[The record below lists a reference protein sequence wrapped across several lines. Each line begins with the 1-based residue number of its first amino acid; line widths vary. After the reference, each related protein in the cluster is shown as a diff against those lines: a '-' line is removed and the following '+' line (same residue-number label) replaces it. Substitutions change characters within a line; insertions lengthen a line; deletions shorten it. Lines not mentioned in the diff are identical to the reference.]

1 MASNAVPSLPPDVD
15 RLPVRP
21 EALLQFRLARLLV
34 LLDVAAAQQPVK
46 PLDIERLAFYDFF
59 AANPFLIF
67 GEKDPDRRDVLLAGF
82 NANSLSYNSSAQR
95 FTNRRARLQ
104 HDLTLLIAYALAQ
117 AENLQGRIA
126 YTVTERG
133 SSTARDLRTLYA
145 AAYRDSA
152 AIVIRRLSKLS
163 DKKLRE
169 EARRWL
175 RAEGFLIDIYDE
187 GGIG

>member
-1 MASNAVPSLPPDVD
+1 MAANPAYAPGEG

-21 EALLQFRLARLLV
+21 EALRQFRLARLLV
-34 LLDVAAAQQPVK
+34 LLDVAATQKPIK

-59 AANPFLIF
+59 AASPFLIL
-67 GEKDPDRRDVLLAGF
+67 GEEDPERQDVLLAGF
-82 NANSLSYNSSAQR
+82 SSNSLSYNSSAQR

-104 HDLTLLIAYALAQ
+104 HDLTLLISYALLEV
-117 AENLQGRIA
+117 ENVQGRIA
-126 YTVTERG
+126 YHITDRG
-133 SSTARDLRTLYA
+133 SEIAGDLHALYA

-152 AIVIRRLSKLS
+152 SLVIRRLNKLS

-175 RAEGFLIDIYDE
+175 RAEGFLIDLYDD
-187 GGIG
+187 GVVA

>member
-1 MASNAVPSLPPDVD
+1 M
-15 RLPVRP
+15 
-21 EALLQFRLARLLV
+21 
-34 LLDVAAAQQPVK
+34 
-46 PLDIERLAFYDFF
+46 
-59 AANPFLIF
+59 
-67 GEKDPDRRDVLLAGF
+67 AGF
-82 NANSLSYNSSAQR
+82 NSNSLSYNSSAQR

-104 HDLTLLIAYALAQ
+104 HDLTLLIAYALVE
-117 AENLQGRIA
+117 AENVQGRIA

-133 SSTARDLRTLYA
+133 SALTRDLRALYA

-152 AIVIRRLSKLS
+152 SIVIRRLNKLS

-187 GGIG
+187 AGG

>member
-1 MASNAVPSLPPDVD
+1 MAAEAAVFSHGD

-21 EALLQFRLARLLV
+21 ERLRQFRLARLLV
-34 LLDVAAAQQPVK
+34 LLDVTSAQKSPK

-59 AANPFLIF
+59 AANPFLIV
-67 GEKDPDRRDVLLAGF
+67 GDDDPERRDLLLAGF

-104 HDLTLLIAYALAQ
+104 HDLTLLTAYAHVE
-117 AENLQGRIA
+117 AETIQGRVA
-126 YTVTERG
+126 YGITERG
-133 SSTARDLRTLYA
+133 QSIAQSLRALYA
-145 AAYRDSA
+145 VAYRDSA
-152 AIVIRRLSKLS
+152 AIVIRRLTKLS

-175 RAEGFLIDIYDE
+175 RAEGFLIDIYGETAD
-187 GGIG
+187 

>member
-1 MASNAVPSLPPDVD
+1 MAANPLPASGDD

-21 EALLQFRLARLLV
+21 ETLRQFRLARLLL
-34 LLDVAAAQQPVK
+34 LLDVAAAHKPIK

-59 AANPFLIF
+59 AANPFLVL
-67 GEKDPDRRDVLLAGF
+67 GDEDPERRDVLLAGF

-104 HDLTLLIAYALAQ
+104 HDLTLLIAYALVE
-117 AENLQGRIA
+117 AENVQGRIA

-133 SSTARDLRTLYA
+133 SELSRDLRALYA

-152 AIVIRRLSKLS
+152 SIVIRRLNKLS

-169 EARRWL
+169 ESRRWL
-175 RAEGFLIDIYDE
+175 RAEGFLIDIYDD
-187 GGIG
+187 GGVG